1 MGRRGR
7 HPSTASTV
15 EAGALSRESLRGG
28 GVEVDTPRRRR
39 QSRPGPCR
47 GRFWELGASRST
59 PLPDRRRRSPELL
72 QGVAR
77 QPSLS
82 PRHHRE
88 RGIAASRG
96 VELDRVSGGLNGRAR
111 HPKPR
116 RRDTHMPNATSSIG
130 CRIDA
135 LPPPRRHDDLFLQNV
150 LTLCSR
156 ATRRRGA
163 SQPQPTWAMS
173 PLLGTKSGQR

>member
-1 MGRRGR
+1 MRLPVAATPPGKGRRG
-7 HPSTASTV
+7 V
-15 EAGALSRESLRGG
+15 E
-28 GVEVDTPRRRR
+28 
-39 QSRPGPCR
+39 
-47 GRFWELGASRST
+47 
-59 PLPDRRRRSPELL
+59 
-72 QGVAR
+72 
-77 QPSLS
+77 
-82 PRHHRE
+82 
-88 RGIAASRG
+88 G
-96 VELDRVSGGLNGRAR
+96 VELDQVLGGLNGRVR

-135 LPPPRRHDDLFLQNV
+135 LPPPRRHDGLFLQNV

-173 PLLGTKSGQR
+173 RVPGNFRQNFCFRRPVAQLSKKLSRKSDKGQSSARPPVGLKFERGSTTERACERGGVPPRATLRSAR